1 MIIYLDFDG
10 VLHHENVVWTHGKGI
25 RMCES
30 GHALF
35 EWEPIL
41 VDLLEPHP
49 DARIVLSTSWVRM
62 KSFHYA
68 KRCLCEPLQNRVI
81 GATFSKKAMDRD
93 AFVALPRGRQVLADA
108 LRRQSGRWF
117 ALDDDSEGWDAYSD
131 KLILTNED
139 RGLSENAVQNAI
151 TEMLK
156 RYQ

>member
-30 GHALF
+30 GHTLF

-41 VDLLEPHP
+41 VDLLGPHP

-68 KRCLCEPLQNRVI
+68 KRCLCDSLQSRVI

-117 ALDDDSEGWDAYSD
+117 ALDDDPEGWDSCPD
-131 KLILTNED
+131 KLILTNES
-139 RGLSENAVQNAI
+139 RGLNDVGVQNIIRAQLK
-151 TEMLK
+151 ML
-156 RYQ
+156 